1 MSTDTIIPYV
11 ILLAHPDY
19 KGSYTEQIYGCGTL
33 DEIKFQVL
41 KEINYYAY
49 QNIVAWYGLENINT
63 KVIEKLYN
71 GYDIPYGMNEK
82 SWTAKA
88 FINGKWENINPTY
101 EEIVEMIIKN
111 LKKYNL
117 KYYKECG
124 VKLTND
130 YYYNSSDDDDNG
142 EDDDDEDDDNGEDDD
157 DNGEDDDTIWEDV
170 SDNESDKKDYDN
182 PSIYINPSEA
192 KSLQNGPTNNIITP
206 TNKIN
211 IMKK

>member
-33 DEIKFQVL
+33 DEIKSQVL

-49 QNIVAWYGLENINT
+49 QNLVAWYGLENINT

-130 YYYNSSDDDDNG
+130 YYYNSSDDDNDDN
-142 EDDDDEDDDNGEDDD
+142 DTKKDDDNGE
-157 DNGEDDDTIWEDV
+157 EDDTIWEDV
-170 SDNESDKKDYDN
+170 SDNESDNKDYDN
-182 PSIYINPSEA
+182 SSIYINQSEA

-206 TNKIN
+206 TNQIKI
-211 IMKK
+211 IKK

>member
-33 DEIKFQVL
+33 DEIKSQVL

-49 QNIVAWYGLENINT
+49 QNLVAWYGLENINT

-130 YYYNSSDDDDNG
+130 YYYNSSDDDNDDN
-142 EDDDDEDDDNGEDDD
+142 DTKKDDDNGE
-157 DNGEDDDTIWEDV
+157 EDDTIWEDV
-170 SDNESDKKDYDN
+170 SDNESDN
-182 PSIYINPSEA
+182 EIENFENVIF
-192 KSLQNGPTNNIITP
+192 NNNTICVITIVVILVVLYL
-206 TNKIN
+206 KFG
-211 IMKK
+211 MKK

>member
-1 MSTDTIIPYV
+1 
-11 ILLAHPDY
+11 
-19 KGSYTEQIYGCGTL
+19 
-33 DEIKFQVL
+33 
-41 KEINYYAY
+41 
-49 QNIVAWYGLENINT
+49 
-63 KVIEKLYN
+63 
-71 GYDIPYGMNEK
+71 MNEK

-130 YYYNSSDDDDNG
+130 YYYDD
-142 EDDDDEDDDNGEDDD
+142 
-157 DNGEDDDTIWEDV
+157 EDDDTIWEDV
-170 SDNESDKKDYDN
+170 SDKKDYDN
-182 PSIYINPSEA
+182 PSIYINQSEA

-206 TNKIN
+206 TNQIKI
-211 IMKK
+211 IKK